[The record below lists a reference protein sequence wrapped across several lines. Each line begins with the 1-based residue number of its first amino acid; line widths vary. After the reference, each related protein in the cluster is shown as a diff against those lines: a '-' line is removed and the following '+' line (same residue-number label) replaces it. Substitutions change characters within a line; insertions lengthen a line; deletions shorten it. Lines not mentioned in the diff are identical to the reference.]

1 VSFIALIEEPVIIAN
16 EIPRRNAMT
25 IAHRS
30 RRGREVVLG
39 VLGALMMSLASV
51 VPAQTG
57 NTAARANSYDD
68 AWQGGATGWV
78 ANAKAI
84 LAGGSGQVPGMV
96 LWIGDSLTRDPA
108 LGAWA
113 QSGVG
118 KTAEDQAITTWMNAG
133 ASPQSVNS
141 IDGFALAT
149 PYFCPARS
157 FTVGDGLGAW
167 DFNGS
172 SGMPAVTD
180 PTMARQILLDCKTY
194 SNGLTLVTILAA
206 IPKAQFAI
214 PEVNLLA
221 SNPADLTE
229 FTIMLNTLI
238 SKNIVPIIITYT
250 YRTDAKFNLLVDQY
264 NVALRQLAQSM
275 KLPLID
281 LQVEMLARIPFSTL
295 SSWDGRFLSDGVH
308 YTNGG
313 GGYTSTSSPYIDGGD
328 PATHTT
334 GAPLTH
340 NGYGLK
346 GWLGV
351 QKMKE
356 IKALV
361 IDGTSPPRPNPPT
374 NLRIVP

>member
-1 VSFIALIEEPVIIAN
+1 
-16 EIPRRNAMT
+16 MT

-30 RRGREVVLG
+30 RRGLDAVLG
-39 VLGALMMSLASV
+39 VLGALMVSLASV
-51 VPAQTG
+51 AFAQTG

-68 AWQGGATGWV
+68 AWQAGATGWV

-84 LAGGSGQVPGMV
+84 LAGGSQVPGLV

-108 LGAWA
+108 LGSWA
-113 QSGVG
+113 QRGDG
-118 KTAEDQAITTWMNAG
+118 KTAEDQMITAWMNAG
-133 ASPQSVNS
+133 ASPQSINS

-149 PYFCPARS
+149 PYICSARS

-180 PTMARQILLDCKTY
+180 PTTARQILLDCKTY
-194 SNGLTLVTILAA
+194 SNGLTLTTILAA

-221 SNPADLTE
+221 SKPEDLTD
-229 FTIMLNTLI
+229 FRRMLDLLI
-238 SKNIVPIIITYT
+238 ANHIVPIIITYT
-250 YRTDAKFNLLVDQY
+250 YRTDDNFNLLVDRY
-264 NVALRQLAQSM
+264 NVALKQLAQSM

-281 LQVEMLARIPFSTL
+281 LNAEMLARLPFSQ
-295 SSWDGRFLSDGVH
+295 WDPRFLSDGVH

-334 GAPLTH
+334 GAPLTY

-361 IDGTSPPRPNPPT
+361 IDGMPSPRPSPPT
-374 NLRIVP
+374 KLRIVP

>member
-1 VSFIALIEEPVIIAN
+1 MSADR
-16 EIPRRNAMT
+16 PRCA
-25 IAHRS
+25 
-30 RRGREVVLG
+30 REAVLG
-39 VLGALMMSLASV
+39 LAGALLLSLASLAS
-51 VPAQTG
+51 AQTG

-68 AWQGGATGWV
+68 AWQGGPTGWV

-113 QSGVG
+113 QAGAG
-118 KTAEDQAITTWMNAG
+118 KTAEDQMITAWMNA
-133 ASPQSVNS
+133 STLPQSVDS

-149 PYFCPARS
+149 PYVCSARS
-157 FTVGDGLGAW
+157 YTVGDGLGAW
-167 DFNGS
+167 DFMGS
-172 SGMPAVTD
+172 CSMPADTNPVT
-180 PTMARQILLDCKTY
+180 ARQKLLSCDPNAGGW
-194 SNGLTLVTILAA
+194 SNCLNLTTILAGVK
-206 IPKAQFAI
+206 KAQFAI
-214 PEVNLLA
+214 PEVNLDA
-221 SNPADLTE
+221 ADPANLTDFIRMLDL
-229 FTIMLNTLI
+229 LI

-250 YRTDAKFNLLVDQY
+250 YRTDATFNLLVDQY
-264 NVALRQLAQSM
+264 NVALRQLAQTR

-281 LQVEMLARIPFSTL
+281 LQAEMLARIPFATL
-295 SSWDGRFLSDGVH
+295 TSWDGRFLSDGVH
-308 YTNGG
+308 YTHGG

-334 GAPLTH
+334 GAPLTY

-361 IDGTSPPRPNPPT
+361 VDGTPSQLPSPA

>member
-1 VSFIALIEEPVIIAN
+1 MIIAYR
-16 EIPRRNAMT
+16 PRA
-25 IAHRS
+25 
-30 RRGREVVLG
+30 GRKLLVG
-39 VLGALMMSLASV
+39 ALGALIVSLATAAS
-51 VPAQTG
+51 AQPG

-68 AWQGGATGWV
+68 AWQVGPTGWV
-78 ANAKAI
+78 ANAKSI
-84 LAGGSGQVPGMV
+84 LLGGSNQVPGLV

-113 QSGVG
+113 QRGAG
-118 KTAEDQAITTWMNAG
+118 KTAEDQAITTWMHAG
-133 ASPQSVNS
+133 DSPQSIDS

-157 FTVGDGLGAW
+157 YTVGDSLGAW
-167 DFNGS
+167 DFMGTS
-172 SGMPAVTD
+172 SMPPD
-180 PTMARQILLDCKTY
+180 SNPTTARQKLQDCTTY
-194 SNGLTLVTILAA
+194 SNALNLTTILAA

-229 FTIMLNTLI
+229 FRRMLNLLI
-238 SKNIVPIIITYT
+238 ANHVVPVIITYT

-264 NVALRQLAQSM
+264 NIALKQLAQSM

-281 LQVEMLARIPFSTL
+281 LNEEMLLRLPFSQW
-295 SSWDGRFLSDGVH
+295 SGRLLSDGVH

-313 GGYTSTSSPYIDGGD
+313 GGFTSTSSPYVNGGD

-334 GAPLTH
+334 GTSLTY

-361 IDGTSPPRPNPPT
+361 IDGTSSTPPPSAPT
-374 NLRIVP
+374 NVRIVR

>member
-1 VSFIALIEEPVIIAN
+1 
-16 EIPRRNAMT
+16 MT

-30 RRGREVVLG
+30 RRGREAVLG
-39 VLGALMMSLASV
+39 VLAALMVSLSPVAFGQ
-51 VPAQTG
+51 AG

-68 AWQGGATGWV
+68 AWQAGASGWV

-84 LAGGSGQVPGMV
+84 LAGGSGQVPGLV
-96 LWIGDSLTRDPA
+96 LWIGDSLTRKPA
-108 LGAWA
+108 LGDWA
-113 QSGVG
+113 QRGDG
-118 KTAEDQAITTWMNAG
+118 KTAEDQMITAWMNAS
-133 ASPQSVNS
+133 ASPLPPPAQRIDS

-180 PTMARQILLDCKTY
+180 PTMARQILLDCQTY

-221 SNPADLTE
+221 SNPADLTD

-238 SKNIVPIIITYT
+238 SKHIVPIIITYT

-264 NVALRQLAQSM
+264 NVALRQLAQNM

-281 LQVEMLARIPFSTL
+281 LQAEMIARIPFTTL
-295 SSWDGRFLSDGVH
+295 TSWDGRFLSDGVH
-308 YTNGG
+308 YTEGG
-313 GGYTSTSSPYIDGGD
+313 GGYTSTSSPYIGGGD

-334 GAPLTH
+334 GAPLTY

-361 IDGTSPPRPNPPT
+361 IDGSAPPRPSPPT

>member
-1 VSFIALIEEPVIIAN
+1 MSADR
-16 EIPRRNAMT
+16 PRCA
-25 IAHRS
+25 
-30 RRGREVVLG
+30 REAVLG
-39 VLGALMMSLASV
+39 LAGALLLSLASLAS
-51 VPAQTG
+51 AQTG

-68 AWQGGATGWV
+68 AWQGGPTGWV

-113 QSGVG
+113 QNGSG
-118 KTAEDQAITTWMNAG
+118 KTTEDQAITTWMHAG
-133 ASPQSVNS
+133 LSPQSIDS

-149 PYFCPARS
+149 PYICSARS

-180 PTMARQILLDCKTY
+180 PTTARQILLDCQTY
-194 SNGLTLVTILAA
+194 SNGLTLTTILAA

-221 SNPADLTE
+221 SNPADLTD

-238 SKNIVPIIITYT
+238 SKHIVPIIITYT
-250 YRTDAKFNLLVDQY
+250 YRTDANFNLLVDRY
-264 NVALRQLAQSM
+264 NVALKALAQSM

-281 LQVEMLARIPFSTL
+281 LQAEMLARIPFTTL
-295 SSWDGRFLSDGVH
+295 TSWDGRFLSDGVH
-308 YTNGG
+308 YTHGG

-334 GAPLTH
+334 GAPLTY

-361 IDGTSPPRPNPPT
+361 VDGTPSQLPSPA

>member
-1 VSFIALIEEPVIIAN
+1 
-16 EIPRRNAMT
+16 MT
-25 IAHRS
+25 VAHRS
-30 RRGREVVLG
+30 RRGREAVLG
-39 VLGALMMSLASV
+39 VLGALMVSLAPVAS
-51 VPAQTG
+51 AQTG

-68 AWQGGATGWV
+68 AWQDGPTGWV

-84 LAGGSGQVPGMV
+84 LTGGSQVPGLV
-96 LWIGDSLTRDPA
+96 LWIGDSLTRGSA

-113 QSGVG
+113 QAGAG
-118 KTAEDQAITTWMNAG
+118 KTAEDQMITTWMNAG
-133 ASPQSVNS
+133 ASPQSINS

-149 PYFCPARS
+149 PYICSARS

-167 DFNGS
+167 DFMG
-172 SGMPAVTD
+172 SGMPPDTN
-180 PTMARQILLDCKTY
+180 PTTARQKLQNCSTY
-194 SNGLTLVTILAA
+194 PNALNLTTILAA

-221 SNPADLTE
+221 SNPEDLTD
-229 FTIMLNTLI
+229 FRRMLDLLI
-238 SKNIVPIIITYT
+238 ANRIVPVIITYT
-250 YRTDAKFNLLVDQY
+250 YRTDANFNLLVDRY
-264 NVALRQLAQSM
+264 NIALTQLAQSM

-281 LQVEMLARIPFSTL
+281 LNAEMLARLPFSQ
-295 SSWDGRFLSDGVH
+295 WPGRFLSDGVH

-313 GGYTSTSSPYIDGGD
+313 GGFTSTTSPYVSGGD

-334 GAPLTH
+334 GAPLTYS
-340 NGYGLK
+340 GYGLK

-361 IDGTSPPRPNPPT
+361 IGPT

>member
-1 VSFIALIEEPVIIAN
+1 
-16 EIPRRNAMT
+16 MT
-25 IAHRS
+25 SAHRS
-30 RRGREVVLG
+30 RRGREAVLG
-39 VLGALMMSLASV
+39 VLGALMVSLASV
-51 VPAQTG
+51 ASAQTG

-68 AWQGGATGWV
+68 AWQAGATGWV

-84 LAGGSGQVPGMV
+84 LAGGSGQIPGLV

-108 LGAWA
+108 LGSWA
-113 QSGVG
+113 QSGAG
-118 KTAEDQAITTWMNAG
+118 KTTEDQTITTWMNAG
-133 ASPQSVNS
+133 LSPQSINS

-149 PYFCPARS
+149 PYICSARS

-167 DFNGS
+167 DFMGS

-180 PTMARQILLDCKTY
+180 PTTARQILLDCKTY
-194 SNGLTLVTILAA
+194 SNGLDLTTILAA

-221 SNPADLTE
+221 SNPSDLTD
-229 FTIMLNTLI
+229 FRRMLDLLI
-238 SKNIVPIIITYT
+238 KNHIVPIIITYT

-264 NVALRQLAQSM
+264 NDALRQLAQTM

-281 LQVEMLARIPFSTL
+281 LQAEMVARIPFTTL
-295 SSWDGRFLSDGVH
+295 TSWDGRFLSDGVH

-361 IDGTSPPRPNPPT
+361 IDGTSSQVPSPPT
-374 NLRIVP
+374 NLRIVQ

>member
-1 VSFIALIEEPVIIAN
+1 
-16 EIPRRNAMT
+16 MT
-25 IAHRS
+25 IAHR
-30 RRGREVVLG
+30 RGRKAVLG
-39 VLGALMMSLASV
+39 VLGALIASLASV
-51 VPAQTG
+51 AYGQAG

-68 AWQGGATGWV
+68 AWQDGANGWV

-113 QSGVG
+113 QNGSG
-118 KTAEDQAITTWMNAG
+118 KTAEDVAITAWMNA
-133 ASPQSVNS
+133 STLPQSVDS

-149 PYFCPARS
+149 PYVCSARS
-157 FTVGDGLGAW
+157 YTVGDGLGAW
-167 DFNGS
+167 DFMGS
-172 SGMPAVTD
+172 CSMPADTNPVT
-180 PTMARQILLDCKTY
+180 ARQKLLNCTPPPAGTGWDNCL
-194 SNGLTLVTILAA
+194 NLTTILAG
-206 IPKAQFAI
+206 IKKAQFAV

-221 SNPADLTE
+221 ANPSDLTD
-229 FTIMLNTLI
+229 FRRMLDLLI

-250 YRTDAKFNLLVDQY
+250 YREDAKFNLLVDQY
-264 NVALRQLAQSM
+264 NVALKQLAQNM

-281 LQVEMLARIPFSTL
+281 LQAEMLARRPFSD
-295 SSWDGRFLSDGVH
+295 WPGKFLSDGVH
-308 YTNGG
+308 YTNGNFPAL
-313 GGYTSTSSPYIDGGD
+313 GYTSTTSPYIDGGD

-334 GAPLTH
+334 GAPLTW

-356 IKALV
+356 IKQLV
-361 IDGTSPPRPNPPT
+361 IDGTTPPPPPRPNPPT

>member
-1 VSFIALIEEPVIIAN
+1 
-16 EIPRRNAMT
+16 MT

-30 RRGREVVLG
+30 RLGREAVLG
-39 VLGALMMSLASV
+39 VSAALMMSLASV
-51 VPAQTG
+51 ALAQAG

-68 AWQGGATGWV
+68 AWQDGPTGWV

-113 QSGVG
+113 QRGAG
-118 KTAEDQAITTWMNAG
+118 KTAEDVAITAWMNA
-133 ASPQSVNS
+133 STLPQSIDS

-149 PYFCPARS
+149 PYVCTARS
-157 FTVGDGLGAW
+157 YTVGDGLGAW
-167 DFNGS
+167 DFMGS
-172 SGMPAVTD
+172 CSMPADTNPVT
-180 PTMARQILLDCKTY
+180 ARQKLQDCASW
-194 SNGLTLVTILAA
+194 SNCLNLTTILAG
-206 IPKAQFAI
+206 IKKAQFAV

-221 SNPADLTE
+221 ANPSDLTD
-229 FTIMLNTLI
+229 FRRMLDLLI

-250 YRTDAKFNLLVDQY
+250 YREDAKFNLLVDQY
-264 NVALRQLAQSM
+264 NVALKQLAQNM

-281 LQVEMLARIPFSTL
+281 LQAEMLARRPFAE
-295 SSWDGRFLSDGVH
+295 WPGKFLSDGVH
-308 YTNGG
+308 YTNGNFPAL
-313 GGYTSTSSPYIDGGD
+313 GYTSTTSPYIDGGD

-334 GAPLTH
+334 GEPLRW

-361 IDGTSPPRPNPPT
+361 IDGATPPRPSPPT

>member
-1 VSFIALIEEPVIIAN
+1 
-16 EIPRRNAMT
+16 MT

-30 RRGREVVLG
+30 QRGPEAVPGILG
-39 VLGALMMSLASV
+39 ALVLGALMVCLASV
-51 VPAQTG
+51 ASAQTG

-68 AWQGGATGWV
+68 AWQDGPTGWV

-84 LAGGSGQVPGMV
+84 LAGGSGQTPGMV

-113 QSGVG
+113 QRGDG
-118 KTAEDQAITTWMNAG
+118 KAADDQMITTWMHAG
-133 ASPQSVNS
+133 LSPQSIDS

-149 PYFCPARS
+149 PYICSARS

-180 PTMARQILLDCKTY
+180 PTTARQILLDCNTY
-194 SNGLTLVTILAA
+194 SNGLTLTTILAA
-206 IPKAQFAI
+206 IQKAQFAI

-221 SNPADLTE
+221 ANPADLTD
-229 FTIMLNTLI
+229 FKIMLNLLI
-238 SKNIVPIIITYT
+238 SKHIVPVIITYT
-250 YRTDAKFNLLVDQY
+250 YRDDAKFNLLVDQY
-264 NVALRQLAQSM
+264 NVALKQLAQNM

-281 LQVEMLARIPFSTL
+281 LNAEMLARLPFSQ
-295 SSWDGRFLSDGVH
+295 WDGRFLSDGVH
-308 YTNGG
+308 YTHGG
-313 GGYTSTSSPYIDGGD
+313 GGFTSTTSPYVSGGD

-334 GAPLTH
+334 GAPLTY

-361 IDGTSPPRPNPPT
+361 IDGTSSQLPSPPT
-374 NLRIVP
+374 NLRILP

>member
-1 VSFIALIEEPVIIAN
+1 MSAG
-16 EIPRRNAMT
+16 
-25 IAHRS
+25 RS
-30 RRGREVVLG
+30 RGAREAVLG
-39 VLGALMMSLASV
+39 IVSALMLSLASV
-51 VPAQTG
+51 AQAQTG

-68 AWQGGATGWV
+68 VWQGGTTGWV

-84 LAGGSGQVPGMV
+84 LAGGSGQITGLV
-96 LWIGDSLTRDPA
+96 LWIGDSLTRDRA
-108 LGAWA
+108 LGSWA
-113 QSGVG
+113 QTGSG
-118 KTAEDQAITTWMNAG
+118 KTAEDQAITTWMHAG
-133 ASPQSVNS
+133 ASPQSIDS

-149 PYFCPARS
+149 PYICSARS

-172 SGMPAVTD
+172 SGMPADTN
-180 PTMARQILLDCKTY
+180 PTTARQKLLDCATY
-194 SNGLTLVTILAA
+194 SNALNLTTILAA

-221 SNPADLTE
+221 SDPSDLTE
-229 FTIMLNTLI
+229 FRKMLDLLI
-238 SKNIVPIIITYT
+238 SKHIVPIIITYT
-250 YRTDAKFNLLVDQY
+250 YRTDDRFNLLVDQY
-264 NVALRQLAQSM
+264 NVALKQLAQDM

-281 LQVEMLARIPFSTL
+281 LNAEMLARLPFSQ
-295 SSWDGRFLSDGVH
+295 WPGRFLSDGVH
-308 YTNGG
+308 YTSGG
-313 GGYTSTSSPYIDGGD
+313 GVYTSTTSPYIDGGD

-334 GAPLTH
+334 GAPLTY

-361 IDGTSPPRPNPPT
+361 IDGMYPNTPR

>member
-1 VSFIALIEEPVIIAN
+1 
-16 EIPRRNAMT
+16 MT

-30 RRGREVVLG
+30 RRGREAVLG

-51 VPAQTG
+51 APGQTG

-84 LAGGSGQVPGMV
+84 LAGGSQVPGLV

-113 QSGVG
+113 QNGAG
-118 KTAEDQAITTWMNAG
+118 KTTEDQMITTWMHAG
-133 ASPQSVNS
+133 MSPQSIDS

-149 PYFCPARS
+149 PYICSARS

-167 DFNGS
+167 DFMGS
-172 SGMPAVTD
+172 SGMPSVTN
-180 PTMARQILLDCKTY
+180 PTTARQILLDCSTY
-194 SNGLTLVTILAA
+194 SNGLDLTTILAA

-221 SNPADLTE
+221 SKPEDLTD
-229 FTIMLNTLI
+229 FRRMLDLLI
-238 SKNIVPIIITYT
+238 ANHIVPIIITYT
-250 YRTDAKFNLLVDQY
+250 YRTDNNFNLLVDRY
-264 NVALRQLAQSM
+264 NVALKQLAQSM

-281 LQVEMLARIPFSTL
+281 LNAEMLARLPFSQ
-295 SSWDGRFLSDGVH
+295 WDTRFLSDGVH

-313 GGYTSTSSPYIDGGD
+313 GGYTSTSSPYIGGGD

-334 GAPLTH
+334 GAPLTY

-361 IDGTSPPRPNPPT
+361 IDGMPSPPPSPPT

>member
-1 VSFIALIEEPVIIAN
+1 MLNTFAGSRIRTPVICGS
-16 EIPRRNAMT
+16 T
-25 IAHRS
+25 L
-30 RRGREVVLG
+30 VL
-39 VLGALMMSLASV
+39 VFAAASAA
-51 VPAQTG
+51 AQTG

-68 AWQGGATGWV
+68 AWQDGATGWV
-78 ANAKAI
+78 ANARAV
-84 LAGGSGQVPGMV
+84 LAGGSQVSGLV

-113 QSGVG
+113 QRGAG
-118 KTAEDQAITTWMNAG
+118 KTVEDQAITTWMHAG
-133 ASPQSVNS
+133 ESPQSVSSN
-141 IDGFALAT
+141 DGFALAT
-149 PYFCPARS
+149 PYFCSARS

-167 DFNGS
+167 DFMGS
-172 SGMPAVTD
+172 SMPPDTN
-180 PTMARQILLDCKTY
+180 PTTARQKLQDCTTY
-194 SNGLTLVTILAA
+194 PNALNLTTILAA

-221 SNPADLTE
+221 ENPADLTD
-229 FTIMLNTLI
+229 FTRMLNLLI
-238 SKNIVPIIITYT
+238 ANHIVPIIITYT

-264 NVALRQLAQSM
+264 NVALKQLAQNM

-281 LQVEMLARIPFSTL
+281 FNQEMLLRLPFSQ
-295 SSWDGRFLSDGVH
+295 WPGRFLGDGVH

-313 GGYTSTSSPYIDGGD
+313 GGFTATSSPYLDGGD

-334 GAPLTH
+334 GTSVTY

-356 IKALV
+356 IKGLV
-361 IDGTSPPRPNPPT
+361 MDGTSTIAPRPPT
-374 NLRIVP
+374 NLHIVR